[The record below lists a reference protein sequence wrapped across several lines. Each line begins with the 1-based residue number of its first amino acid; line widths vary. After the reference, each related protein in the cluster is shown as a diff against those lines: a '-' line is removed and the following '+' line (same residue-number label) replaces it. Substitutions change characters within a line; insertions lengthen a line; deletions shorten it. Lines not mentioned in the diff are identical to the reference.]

1 MSQNHKEQF
10 DESIKRLSFKI
21 KDRELTRTS
30 RMLARLDYFD
40 KVTSNYLQTT
50 ENVGL
55 YYLLGIFGWLFNREK
70 SLLMALT
77 VGMNAYYQPEKMFKQ
92 LDVVGYDP

>member
-21 KDRELTRTS
+21 KDRELTRSS

-40 KVTSNYLQTT
+40 KVTSNYL
-50 ENVGL
+50 
-55 YYLLGIFGWLFNREK
+55 
-70 SLLMALT
+70 
-77 VGMNAYYQPEKMFKQ
+77 
-92 LDVVGYDP
+92 